1 MPIITSKTIFKE
13 IFLTSLEISL
23 ISILLIEFIEKY
35 TMNLL
40 NTLIILSTSLYYLE
54 IIFELSMFY
63 YYYKYFNQSTG
74 YGLSLFDWKLQ
85 FRSYKIKLF
94 IDFLY
99 TINNIIISGIV
110 IFNRGKDS
118 PKLPLII
125 FLIIA
130 STVFKFLTL
139 FLLFSLYALSK
150 INYQRPRIVEI
161 ETIELIEIKTFITDT
176 CSICLDDTND
186 KWSELKCG
194 HKFHK
199 NCILSWTNKQRTCP
213 ICREQL

>member
-23 ISILLIEFIEKY
+23 ISILLIAFIEKY
-35 TMNLL
+35 VMNLL
-40 NTLIILSTSLYYLE
+40 NTLIIISTSLYYLE

-99 TINNIIISGIV
+99 TINNLIISAFV

-139 FLLFSLYALSK
+139 FLLFFLYALSK

-161 ETIELIEIKTFITDT
+161 ETIELVELETFITDT

-186 KWSELKCG
+186 TWSELKCG

-199 NCILSWTNKQRTCP
+199 DCILSWTNKQRTCP